1 MKKTITKKA
10 KAHPKWLAGW
20 VTRLDK
26 EMDDVKVEPELYA
39 KKQKVRPAKRKR

>member
-10 KAHPKWLAGW
+10 KTHPTWLAGW
-20 VTRLDK
+20 VTKLDK
-26 EMDDVKVEPELYA
+26 EMDDTKIEPEQYA